1 MAKNPPAPKE
11 IALDDW
17 QVEDDLRTLSKA
29 EEIKQDPKRYKAALA
44 MAKDKIKALG
54 DLQDDATSESGEEAK
69 EAKAK

>member
-1 MAKNPPAPKE
+1 MAKNDAPKH

-17 QVEDDLRTLSKA
+17 QTEDDLRTLSKA

-44 MAKDKIKALG
+44 MAKSKIKALA
-54 DLQDDATSESGEEAK
+54 DLQADASEDAGEEAK

>member
-1 MAKNPPAPKE
+1 MAKNDAPKP

-17 QVEDDLRTLSKA
+17 QTEDDLRTLSKA

-44 MAKDKIKALG
+44 MAKSKIKALA
-54 DLQDDATSESGEEAK
+54 DLQADASDDAGEEAK